1 MLANNLFYILE
12 ERFFKIR
19 SFPVSMK
26 HTLKSGFT
34 LIELLI
40 VIALIAVLAGAVII
54 ALNPA
59 RQFQQA
65 RDSERWSHVSVISNA
80 IQQNIAENRGVWTC
94 TEIPTVTTTIA
105 SAGGYDLC
113 DCLVPNN
120 LASLPFDP
128 NATGA
133 SYIDCDNYDTQY
145 SIIRNATSSRITI
158 MATPELATGGIQVTQ

>member
-1 MLANNLFYILE
+1 
-12 ERFFKIR
+12 
-19 SFPVSMK
+19 MK

-80 IQQNIAENRGVWTC
+80 IQQNIAENRGAWTC
-94 TEIPTVTTTIA
+94 SEGVIPSSTTAIA
-105 SAGGYDLC
+105 ATGGYDLC
-113 DCLVPNN
+113 TCLVPNN
-120 LASLPFDP
+120 LAALPADP
-128 NATGA
+128 DTGSYTDCTTYAT
-133 SYIDCDNYDTQY
+133 NYTISRD
-145 SIIRNATSSRITI
+145 ATTGRITI
-158 MATPELATGGIQVTQ
+158 TATPELAASISVTQ

>member
-1 MLANNLFYILE
+1 MLFVLSAKCFHI
-12 ERFFKIR
+12 
-19 SFPVSMK
+19 MK

-80 IQQNIAENRGVWTC
+80 IQQNIAENRGSWTC
-94 TEIPTVTTTIA
+94 TDIPTTTATLI
-105 SAGGYDLC
+105 SSTGYDLC
-113 DCLVPNN
+113 PCIVPDN
-120 LASLPFDP
+120 LAALPTDP
-128 NATGA
+128 EFGTEFVDCSTAYNTEYTILQSTSTG
-133 SYIDCDNYDTQY
+133 
-145 SIIRNATSSRITI
+145 RITI
-158 MATPELATGGIQVTQ
+158 SAPRSEIAPADSIQVIQ

>member
-1 MLANNLFYILE
+1 
-12 ERFFKIR
+12 
-19 SFPVSMK
+19 MK

-80 IQQNIAENRGVWTC
+80 IQQNIAENRGAWTC
-94 TEIPTVTTTIA
+94 SVGDIPTSTTPINSTT
-105 SAGGYDLC
+105 GYDLC
-113 DCLVPNN
+113 TCLVPGN
-120 LASLPFDP
+120 LAALPADP
-128 NATGA
+128 STGSFTDCAT
-133 SYIDCDNYDTQY
+133 YDTGYTIVQ
-145 SIIRNATSSRITI
+145 ATSTGRITI
-158 MATPELATGGIQVTQ
+158 TATPELAAGIEVTQ

>member
-1 MLANNLFYILE
+1 
-12 ERFFKIR
+12 
-19 SFPVSMK
+19 MK

-65 RDSERWSHVSVISNA
+65 RDSERWSHVSILSNA

-94 TEIPTVTTTIA
+94 GTTIPTSTAGTIS
-105 SAGGYDLC
+105 SADVDIC
-113 DCLVPNN
+113 SCLVPNH
-120 LASLPFDP
+120 LAALPIDP
-128 NATGA
+128 STGSYTDCAT
-133 SYIDCDNYDTQY
+133 YDTGYTIQQ
-145 SIIRNATSSRITI
+145 ATSTGRITI
-158 MATPELATGGIQVTQ
+158 TATPELASDISVTQ